1 MRRRLNAP
9 RRRAPKRAAVEG
21 EEGGVE
27 FQTFLTDVCPMQIP
41 DCVYNCDSFQRKI
54 DLAKLWHRRPVVGE
68 DSLMLANDTVAALMR
83 CMVDNKYRPVD
94 PRAYEAAKDMQIEG
108 ILSNLVRMQ
117 SQKQMTLLT
126 ARISVAAY
134 RYQLPH
140 NMWRIIHSLA
150 PGLLASIPWTD
161 ELIHLA
167 NQFRPS
173 CAYKTL
179 DGVGGTLLASNGRWM
194 LLPGTTPCGPAPG
207 SAAPVP
213 PWRSGVPRPPPLAP
227 EPAREPEPPPV
238 MLSPAAMS
246 WLIGK

>member
-54 DLAKLWHRRPVVGE
+54 DLAKLCWHHRPVVGE

-179 DGVGGTLLASNGRWM
+179 DGVGGTCFDNYQRRCQYRSHATVDSAGNLLGMTNWA
-194 LLPGTTPCGPAPG
+194 TVEIPAE
-207 SAAPVP
+207 
-213 PWRSGVPRPPPLAP
+213 LAP
-227 EPAREPEPPPV
+227 I
-238 MLSPAAMS
+238 SFNAAEICKNLDFHFALETYMQS
-246 WLIGK
+246 C